1 MQNAKH
7 EDVLFIWTKLLLSMQ
22 KSLTHIWS

>member
-22 KSLTHIWS
+22 KSLTHI